1 MFSPSQNG
9 AAPPVSVRTS
19 RRRQRPLS
27 NEGSIIEPKR
37 KRQRSALNEQT
48 FIPPDGAPEMEEA
61 KQHRTAALV
70 RNESVREIPGS
81 HREMVVRRKK
91 SRSADQSS
99 KGDGSVTLVSF
110 DLLVVS
116 RCGQQF

>member
-9 AAPPVSVRTS
+9 TAPPASVRTS

-48 FIPPDGAPEMEEA
+48 FLPPDGAPEMEEA
-61 KQHRTAALV
+61 KNHRTAALV
-70 RNESVREIPGS
+70 RNESVREVPGP
-81 HREMVVRRKK
+81 HREMVVRGKK
-91 SRSADQSS
+91 SRSADRSN
-99 KGDGSVTLVSF
+99 KGDGSVTLVSL
-110 DLLVVS
+110 DIYVAS
-116 RCGQQF
+116 SWN